1 MEIFDY
7 NSFLSQDEIEKIESQ
22 VFSLREY
29 WKNMLEYPCRAEKK
43 DFFQSYLMKQIVQ
56 QIKYEILSNENI
68 ITKET
73 CEKVWDFLCKNYN
86 NIDLETTIS
95 FDGFKDL
102 LDIIKQSNTVDEK
115 LLSTLFLKVSQKD
128 KCQNMLGDA
137 IYLFTKNQREDINWS
152 TQKIIKEEF
161 KWLHEK
167 TISTISKIFECPVE
181 LDDSLPCPAFHIFGL
196 ESYKQC
202 EYQYHQDTSILRY
215 YPKLDS
221 KKIYS
226 FISLIKST
234 TKESAHLDYVS
245 VFDTFQKHYRYG
257 DLHFWPGLLKHR
269 IGSFSL
275 EQGECRITYQGHMYF
290 DEQNKIYKLYF

>member
-22 VFSLREY
+22 VFDLKAY
-29 WKNMLEYPCRAEKK
+29 WKNMLDYPCRAEKK

-56 QIKYEILSNENI
+56 QIKYEILSNDSI

-73 CEKVWDFLCKNYN
+73 CEKVWNFLCKNHN
-86 NIDLETTIS
+86 NIDLETTITFNS
-95 FDGFKDL
+95 FKDI
-102 LDIIKQSNTVDEK
+102 LDIIKKSDVVDEK
-115 LLSTLFLKVSQKD
+115 LLYNLFLKVSEKD

-137 IYLFTKNQREDINWS
+137 IYLFTKNQRENIDWS

-161 KWLHEK
+161 KWLHDK
-167 TISTISKIFECPVE
+167 TINVISQVFEFPVE
-181 LDDSLPCPAFHIFGL
+181 LDISLPCPGFHIFGL
-196 ESYKQC
+196 GGYSEC

-215 YPKLDS
+215 YPKVDP

-234 TKESAHLDYVS
+234 TKESSHLDYVS

-275 EQGECRITYQGHMYF
+275 KEGEYRITYQGHMYF
-290 DEQNKIYKLYF
+290 DEEKKIYKLYF